1 MATLIKCPG
10 CGQALSVSNKRTKC
24 GKCGTVISLRVHGL
38 PARKTKRKRPFRL
51 DSVVRKLLTNPYFI
65 IVVMVFAAYVFGL
78 FR

>member
-1 MATLIKCPG
+1 M
-10 CGQALSVSNKRTKC
+10 
-24 GKCGTVISLRVHGL
+24 
-38 PARKTKRKRPFRL
+38 RKVRDRDFFACVWIASPKNEKKESFRL